1 MKLHEDYTDE
11 DFVNAA
17 RFVHHRDGEL
27 EIDDDAVVSRG
38 DDDGAY
44 VQAWVWVG
52 VAYLPNKEKINEA

>member
-17 RFVHHRDGEL
+17 RFVHQRDGEI

-38 DDDGAY
+38 DYDGAY
-44 VQAWVWVG
+44 VQAWVWVDA
-52 VAYLPNKEKINEA
+52 AYLPNKEKINAA